1 MTANQ
6 SILEN
11 KNNINGIKDLHKLP
25 KETCSVSLQAL
36 RDIIDKG
43 PDAVIIIDQ
52 DGVVRFVNDVYS
64 KAFGHEVNQ
73 MMGTHFKIPHSLNIP
88 IEVDIPQPGEAPKV
102 GEMKGVEI
110 EWEGEKAFLITVR
123 DITQRKKAD
132 QELRRTTEDLKKTVQ
147 ELRRAN
153 QRIINQQKSVIEEER
168 VKVLLQMAG
177 ATAHELNQ
185 PLTTLLGNIDLIKL
199 NAGNPTE
206 LNRYMDSIEEAG
218 KKISG
223 IVRRIQ
229 TIPHEETQPVETNEA
244 HFTFNKKVRIL
255 SLEDTDQD
263 FEKISAVCKKH
274 KKIILTRTACIQDA
288 IHELE
293 RGKTDLI
300 LLDHVLPDG
309 TSMDFLALLTQKG
322 LDIPVV
328 VITGQGDEMIA
339 SRLIQSGAYDYL
351 PKNRI
356 NERSLAQAIYNTLE
370 KVRLKKEIREAQK
383 KMAEM
388 STKDE
393 LTGLYNRRY
402 MNDVIRHEFSRSQ
415 RYQTDLSCL
424 LIDLDFFKLVNDSY
438 GHIFGDYVLKEFSV
452 SLKKIIRESDMCFRY
467 GGEEFMILLPN
478 TDIVGAKLA
487 AEKIRKMFENKVYDD
502 GSNKTSVT
510 LSIGIT
516 SIKHH
521 QPKAPKDLLAF
532 ADMALY
538 RAKADGR
545 NRHVVYLDDTWDSIP
560 HWQSYE
566 NKNVKHLKER
576 LSSILEKTRKASI
589 ASIELLGQEKGGPAF
604 QDGHQ
609 HILESLNLVGEKLGL
624 PPSIVNTFKRA
635 AAIHDCTKLLLGETL
650 VSNKGVLSNEERT
663 KIEDQPYIL
672 AELVELFEF
681 FANERSLLLYHHEN
695 YDGSGYPEGL
705 KASQIPLGARIFAIV
720 DAFVAMTSERPYR
733 ERLTNEEVISELTD
747 NAGKQF
753 DPILVDIFLDVIHEN
768 KLLPVSGEVYTTAK
782 QKVKDTFGM
791 DVG

>member
-1 MTANQ
+1 MSINKPILGKNKDTTGVKDPNMQAKNMCPVGIQ
-6 SILEN
+6 S
-11 KNNINGIKDLHKLP
+11 
-25 KETCSVSLQAL
+25 L
-36 RDIIDKG
+36 RNIIDKS
-43 PDAVIIIDQ
+43 PDAVIVVDHA
-52 DGVVRFVNDVYS
+52 GMVRFVNDVYS
-64 KAFGHEVNQ
+64 IVFGRKADQ
-73 MMGTHFKIPHSLNIP
+73 IMGTYFQVPHSLNIP
-88 IEVDIPQPGEAPKV
+88 MEVDIPQPGEASRV

-110 EWEGEKAFLITVR
+110 QWEGEKAFLITVR
-123 DITQRKKAD
+123 DITHRKKAD
-132 QELRRTTEDLKKTVQ
+132 QDLRQTTKDLKKTVQ

-199 NAGNPTE
+199 NGDNPDE
-206 LNRYMDSIEEAG
+206 LTRYMDRIEEAG

-229 TIPHEETQPVETNEA
+229 TIPQEDVQSFETKA
-244 HFTFNKKVRIL
+244 SLLSFDKKINIL

-263 FEKISAVCKKH
+263 FEKISAVCQKH
-274 KKIILTRTACIQDA
+274 KNITLTRATCIKDA
-288 IHELE
+288 IRTLE
-293 RGKTDLI
+293 HGKTDLI
-300 LLDHVLPDG
+300 FLDHVLPDG

-322 LDIPVV
+322 YDIPVV

-356 NERSLAQAIYNTLE
+356 NERFLTQAIVNTLE

-393 LTGLYNRRY
+393 LTGLYNRRH
-402 MNDVIRHEFSRSQ
+402 MNDVIRQEFSRTQ

-424 LIDLDFFKLVNDSY
+424 LIDLDFFKLVNDSF
-438 GHIFGDYVLKEFSV
+438 GHIFGDYVLKEFSAC
-452 SLKKIIRESDMCFRY
+452 LRKNIRESDMCFRY

-478 TDIVGAKLA
+478 TDIQGAQLA
-487 AEKIRKMFENKVYDD
+487 AEKIRKIFEAKVYDD
-502 GSNKTSVT
+502 GANKASVT
-510 LSIGIT
+510 ISIGVA
-516 SIKHH
+516 SVRHH

-545 NRHVVYLDDTWDSIP
+545 NRHVVYLEDLWDSVP
-560 HWQSYE
+560 YWESYE
-566 NKNVKHLKER
+566 NKNIKHLKER

-589 ASIELLGQEKGGPAF
+589 ASIELLGQEKGGPLF
-604 QDGHQ
+604 QDGH
-609 HILESLNLVGEKLGL
+609 HRILESLNLVGEKLCL
-624 PPSIVNTFKRA
+624 PPTIVDTFKRA
-635 AAIHDCTKLLLGETL
+635 AAIHDCIKLLLGDTL
-650 VSNKGVLSNEERT
+650 TSDKGVLSDEERA

-672 AELVELFEF
+672 AEVIDLFEF
-681 FANERSLLLYHHEN
+681 FADERSLLLYHHEN
-695 YDGSGYPEGL
+695 YDGTGYPEGL

-733 ERLTNEEVISELTD
+733 EKLTADQVISELTD
-747 NAGKQF
+747 NAGAQF
-753 DPILVDIFLDVIHEN
+753 DPILVDIFLDIIREN
-768 KLLPVSGEVYTTAK
+768 NLLPLSGKMFNEAK
-782 QKVKDTFGM
+782 QKVKTGNILTP
-791 DVG
+791 